1 MFRLKR
7 VRFIYVFIHSCHR
20 CPGLIKLS
28 PKMWKRPVRV
38 TSKAYLRSYF
48 LRLFHPLPLSRP
60 ILNRSVCSR
69 WFCVFYP
76 KFVHP
81 EVCVC
86 RHEWLY
92 IGWGWFCIFSEA
104 RGRSWRLNLQF
115 RRPRCSQTVSRP
127 SMVQSLMQ
135 ALCTQPPPPPFLSL
149 QCFSHAP
156 LILRMV
162 RPGPRIPELPG
173 CILRTNSGYFKK

>member
-1 MFRLKR
+1 
-7 VRFIYVFIHSCHR
+7 
-20 CPGLIKLS
+20 
-28 PKMWKRPVRV
+28 MWKRPVRV

-48 LRLFHPLPLSRP
+48 LRLFHPLHLSRP

-76 KFVHP
+76 KFVHL

-162 RPGPRIPELPG
+162 RPGPRITSGMHPRNQ
-173 CILRTNSGYFKK
+173 LRIFSKINLFCQVFMKLCMFDLKYTKQKKT